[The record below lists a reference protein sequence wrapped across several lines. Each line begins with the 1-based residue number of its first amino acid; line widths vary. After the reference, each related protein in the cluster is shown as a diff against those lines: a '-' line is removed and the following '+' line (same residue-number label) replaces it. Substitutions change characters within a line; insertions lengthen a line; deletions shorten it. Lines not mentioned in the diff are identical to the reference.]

1 MFHIPYISANL
12 ISIAKFCSYNNVLI
26 EFRSNSFFVKDL
38 HTNKVLARGRLKN
51 GLYRFPVLNNKKL
64 AYVGVNNSSAFHSHS
79 LCLVDN
85 KVELWHHK
93 LGHTT
98 INIVTR
104 VMQSCNVSC
113 GKNKDTV
120 CSTICSSCQLAKRH
134 RLPTHL
140 SLSRASK
147 PLELVHTNI
156 WGPVSIKATS
166 SAKYFILFLND
177 YSQYTWFYP
186 PQTKDQALPIF
197 KQFKLQVKI
206 PDYRSLRVFGC
217 LCYPLIHPYNNHK
230 LQY

>member
-1 MFHIPYISANL
+1 MFASSNNLADDTWYLDSGASHHLTQNVENLTSSTPYTGTCKVIIGNGKHLSISNTGSQCLVSNSHSFQLKKVFHIPYISANL

-104 VMQSCNVSC
+104 VM
-113 GKNKDTV
+113 
-120 CSTICSSCQLAKRH
+120 
-134 RLPTHL
+134 
-140 SLSRASK
+140 
-147 PLELVHTNI
+147 
-156 WGPVSIKATS
+156 
-166 SAKYFILFLND
+166 
-177 YSQYTWFYP
+177 
-186 PQTKDQALPIF
+186 
-197 KQFKLQVKI
+197 
-206 PDYRSLRVFGC
+206 
-217 LCYPLIHPYNNHK
+217 
-230 LQY
+230 